1 MTECKRGSLSLFG
14 LAQGIFGIS
23 GRPSWFQSTATGA
36 VSGRLLSIAV
46 LLALCGVSA
55 WAQSSAGGTVAGQV
69 KDQQG
74 LAVPDVVIKLT
85 DPSTNI
91 TIATKSNQSGRYII
105 PNVGPG
111 TYSIVFTKPGFS
123 TRKVDKQDVRV
134 AETLNIDATLEV
146 GQVTSVVEVTSA
158 PGAELQLVNATVG
171 TTVSGPS
178 LTYLPIFG
186 SDVSSLAIYQPG
198 VSPEGAVAGAMYDQ
212 NTFQLDGGNN
222 SNDMDGS
229 MRDYTGSYARGAYAG
244 NNSPPSGVLPTP
256 PDTIEEFKVS
266 TAGQTA
272 DFNGSSGA
280 QISVVTK
287 RGNNQF
293 HGTDYYYYNSS
304 DIGGANTWDNN
315 HTPSGDLGYTPIPIT
330 HNNRYGFT
338 VGGPML
344 PKLAG
349 GKTYFFFGYEAFN
362 FPQSALIN
370 KPVPTDL
377 LRAGVIQINEG
388 GTYVPFNINPN
399 PVIVNG
405 TTYMPAT
412 CGSGACDPRHIG
424 INSLVS
430 QLWDKYMPEPN
441 NFNTGDAHNVEG
453 FQGQV
458 SLPETSKFLV
468 GRVDHDF
475 SEKWRLMGSYRYYSL
490 SQLTT
495 NQVDIGGVLPGDTLG
510 VPAARAPRPQK
521 PDMLVGGLTTTISPT
536 MTNDFHYSFTRIW
549 WQWASSAAP
558 PQLPGLGGALEIGGE
573 TSSAL
578 IPYNVNN
585 QNTRQ
590 RFWDGHDSMIKDD
603 VTKIKG
609 THVISFGGQ
618 YGRNFDYHERN
629 DNGQGINTS
638 PVYQIGSGPGIQY
651 TAADQPVGLP
661 SSQVGTW
668 NNYYSEVLGIVNQ
681 PQQLFTRS
689 GPQLTLNPTGT
700 PMFDKSTID
709 FYNVYVTDSWH
720 IKPTLT
726 LTYGLSY
733 QVEMPPVEQ
742 NGKQVELVDSNGN
755 PINFTNYFATKASMA
770 LQGQVYNPIIG
781 FATIANVT
789 GASHKY
795 PFNPFYGGVSP
806 RVAVAWNP
814 KGGDSGLGKL
824 LGDGKTVFRAGYGQI
839 YSRLNG
845 VGLVL
850 IPLLGVGLGQPV
862 SCIGASSK
870 GQCLGSGG
878 VTPATAFRIGTDGL
892 TAPIPTPT
900 TTLPQPSYPGTN
912 GSPAAGAASVL
923 DPSFRPAAT
932 YNFNFSIQRE
942 IRPKVL
948 FEVGYIGR
956 LITHEW
962 MQRDLDAVPT
972 MMTLGGQSFASAF
985 AGTYIPMCGLSPTC
999 AGNPTVPV
1007 QPFFE
1012 SALGGANSSFC
1023 KGFSSCTA
1031 AVVANPN
1038 MNSFIQQTQVFQL
1051 WSALSQ
1057 ASSWTLGRTIP
1068 SSQSA
1073 ALPSGQASGI
1083 YADDS
1088 SGTSNYNALY
1098 TTFTT
1103 RDWHGITTLSNFT
1116 WGRSLGTGNQSQATS
1131 SYSVLNPYNVR
1142 QSIYGPQFWDYKFTY
1157 TQTFLWSEP
1166 FFRGQKGILGHL
1178 LGGWRIAPIFTAR
1191 SGAPL
1196 QIGSLN
1202 SYESFGESQTCSP
1215 CAGDGA
1221 VLNGPFTGGTTAH
1234 YNIAIPNSP
1243 TGAGINGNLE
1253 NGGNNINMF
1262 SNPVTTF
1269 NQFRPCILGYDTS
1282 CGSNGQI
1289 RGLANWNMDMNIA
1302 KDINLL
1308 GERVA
1313 GTLSFQFVNVLNH
1326 AALAD
1331 PNLSISSPNDWGVLG
1346 SNENGQLN
1354 SPRQLTFS
1362 LRLRF

>member
-1 MTECKRGSLSLFG
+1 
-14 LAQGIFGIS
+14 
-23 GRPSWFQSTATGA
+23 
-36 VSGRLLSIAV
+36 V
-46 LLALCGVSA
+46 LLALCSVSA
-55 WAQSSAGGTVAGQV
+55 WAQSSASGTVTGLV
-69 KDQQG
+69 TDQQG
-74 LAVPDVVIKLT
+74 LAVPDVQVKLT
-85 DPSTNI
+85 DPSTNTTLM
-91 TIATKSNQSGRYII
+91 TISNQTGRYII
-105 PNVGPG
+105 PNVDPG
-111 TYSIVFTKPGFS
+111 TYDISFVKTGFS
-123 TRKVDKQDVRV
+123 THKVNRQDVRV
-134 AETLNIDATLEV
+134 NEVLTLNAILEV

-158 PGAELQLVNATVG
+158 PGAELQTINATVG

-178 LTYLPIFG
+178 LTYLPVFG
-186 SDVSSLAIYQPG
+186 ADVSSLAIYQPG
-198 VSPEGAVAGAMYDQ
+198 VGPGGQVAGAMYDQ

-229 MRDYTGSYARGAYAG
+229 MTDYTGSYARNSYAG
-244 NNSPPSGVLPTP
+244 AGNPPSGVLPAP

-272 DFNGSSGA
+272 DFNGSSGS
-280 QISVVTK
+280 QVSVVTK
-287 RGNNQF
+287 RGTNQF
-293 HGTDYYYYNSS
+293 HGTGYWYYNSS
-304 DIGGANTWDNN
+304 DAGGANSWDSN
-315 HTPSGDLGYTPIPIT
+315 HTPSGNLGYTPIPIT

-349 GKTYFFFGYEAFN
+349 GKTYFFFGYEAFR

-370 KPVPTDL
+370 KPVPTDTL
-377 LRAGVIQINEG
+377 KAGVIQINEG
-388 GTYVPFNINPN
+388 GTYVPFNINNN
-399 PVIVNG
+399 PVTVNG
-405 TTYMPAT
+405 VTYAPN
-412 CGSGACDPRHIG
+412 CPGCDPRGLGLNPEI
-424 INSLVS
+424 S
-430 QLWDKYMPEPN
+430 QIWNKFMPEPN

-458 SLPETSKFLV
+458 SLPEKTKFLV

-475 SEKWRLMGSYRYYSL
+475 SDKWRLMGSYRYFSL

-495 NQVDIGGVLPGDTLG
+495 NQIDIGGALPGDKLG

-521 PDMLVGGLTTTISPT
+521 PDMLVGGLTTVINPT

-558 PQLPGLGGALEIGGE
+558 PQLSGLGGALEIGGE
-573 TSSAL
+573 TSGAL

-590 RFWDGHDSMIKDD
+590 RFWDGHDSMLKDD

-609 THVISFGGQ
+609 THVIQFGGN
-618 YGRNFDYHERN
+618 YSRNFDYHERN

-638 PVYQIGSGPGIQY
+638 PVYQVGSGSGIQY
-651 TAADQPVGLP
+651 SAADQPAGLP
-661 SSQVGTW
+661 NSQVSTW
-668 NNYYSEVLGIVNQ
+668 NKYYSEILGIVNQ

-689 GPQLTLNPTGT
+689 GAQLSLNPVGT

-709 FYNVYVTDSWH
+709 FYNIYVTDSWH

-726 LTYGLSY
+726 LTYGLGY
-733 QVEMPPVEQ
+733 QIEMPPVEQ
-742 NGKQVELVDSNGN
+742 NGKQVELVDSSGH
-755 PINFTNYFATKASMA
+755 PITFSNYFATKASEA
-770 LQGQVYNPIIG
+770 LQGQAYNPTIG
-781 FATIANVT
+781 FGTIANVQ

-806 RVAVAWNP
+806 RVAIAWNP
-814 KGGDSGLGKL
+814 KGGGKL

-862 SCIGASSK
+862 SCIGASMT
-870 GQCLGSGG
+870 GQCLGSAG

-892 TAPIPTPT
+892 VAPIPTPT
-900 TTLPQPSYPGTN
+900 QTLPQPSYPGTN

-932 YNFNFSIQRE
+932 YNFDVSIQRE

-956 LITHEW
+956 IITHEW

-972 MMTLGGQSFASAF
+972 MMTLGGQSFAQAF
-985 AGTYIPMCGLSPTC
+985 AGMYIPMCGLSPTC

-1007 QPFFE
+1007 QPFLE
-1012 SALGGANSSFC
+1012 SALGGPSSSFC

-1031 AVVANPN
+1031 AVVNNPT
-1038 MNSFIQQTQVFQL
+1038 MNTAIQGTNVFDL

-1057 ASSWTLGRTIP
+1057 VSSWTLGRTIP

-1073 ALPSGQASGI
+1073 ALPSGQSAGI

-1088 SGTSNYNALY
+1088 SGSSNYNALY

-1116 WGRSLGTGNQSQATS
+1116 WGRALGTGNQSQATS
-1131 SYSVLNPYNVR
+1131 EYTVLNPYNVH
-1142 QSIYGPQFWDYKFTY
+1142 QSMYGPQFWDFKFTY
-1157 TQTFLWSEP
+1157 TQTFLWTEP
-1166 FFRGQKGILGHL
+1166 FFRGQKGFLGRV

-1196 QIGSLN
+1196 QVGSVGN
-1202 SYESFGESQTCSP
+1202 GNESFGETQTGG
-1215 CAGDGA
+1215 AFDGA
-1221 VLNGPFTGGTTAH
+1221 VLAGPWTGGTTAH
-1234 YNIAIPNSP
+1234 YNISIPNSA
-1243 TGAGINGNLE
+1243 TGAGINSNLE
-1253 NGGNNINMF
+1253 NGGNNMNMF
-1262 SNPVTTF
+1262 SNPAATF
-1269 NQFRPCILGYDTS
+1269 NEFRPCILGFDTS
-1282 CGSNGQI
+1282 CGSGGLI
-1289 RGLANWNMDMNIA
+1289 RGMSNWNMDMNVA
-1302 KDINLL
+1302 KDIKIF
-1308 GERVA
+1308 GERVS

-1326 AALAD
+1326 VAQND
-1331 PNLSISSPNDWGVLG
+1331 PYLSIGDPADWGVIG
-1346 SNENGQLN
+1346 SNNANGNGGQLN
-1354 SPRQLTFS
+1354 APRNLTFN